1 LRDVPPQQQRRWNGL
16 VKSILDGDADMAI
29 SALQITPDRSD
40 VIDFS
45 IPYLET
51 GISILVAVRDG
62 VISPMAFLG
71 TTAAPPFLMRS
82 LNNLLSCEVSSAVKF
97 RTSAVTGTVPR
108 FPAGMGM
115 EKFKKKYCGN

>member
-1 LRDVPPQQQRRWNGL
+1 
-16 VKSILDGDADMAI
+16 MAI

-71 TTAAPPFLMRS
+71 TTAAPPFLVLS

-97 RTSAVTGTVPR
+97 RTG
-108 FPAGMGM
+108 
-115 EKFKKKYCGN
+115 CGNWDSTAISRGNGNGKI